1 MKKKTDD
8 SWDFDDVL
16 VEFFNAAKARRS
28 SLSKSTRTLFR
39 KNKTPFLKEL
49 DRQAV
54 RRAYSG
60 AVELSEHDYDLGIL
74 YNVVRR
80 EVDKKRNNSARE
92 ILAPAVRALMTDE
105 DPEGRKYLATVND
118 VGLLCQMLVLFMR
131 ADFIDGIWAFL
142 GMLLLSHWDTLDA
155 DFDDNDWRVIGSAA
169 GRLGKNV
176 LAASAFLRA
185 AKLDRE
191 PERRNE
197 TYFDASR
204 GILFRLRD
212 KPSDTGEC
220 LYMAKILAE
229 CRDNLEDVPQFR
241 VLCGL
246 LDVWTAKL
254 RGGDIP
260 EATGGLIEAA
270 KRTAD
275 EWDANLDKA
284 DSSLD
289 ASELAVK
296 APLEWQSYIAC
307 LDGAVERQIAS
318 FPTPLYA
325 DGEERGLL
333 PAASHVNGLRI
344 WDVWEGLLPRLPDKF
359 DDTFAELGKGSE
371 IRLRSIPSGPIQQ
384 TGPLLV
390 ADYQLAQSSNRAN
403 CDISVLSVS
412 ARPAGRR
419 KSRPEMAFPFP
430 AKDNEANAANTS
442 GRPWEYFVW
451 RHGVAADVRVE
462 LKSGQHLVA
471 SMPFFT
477 NDVHA
482 LVRGLSYNLYLA
494 AFPLTFKR
502 ISCPHDAGKITQK
515 CGDFRFTRAGADI
528 VARVTSV
535 TTATLWNGESVYK
548 FMLHVGGL
556 GFELP
561 AFVGRNA
568 IEGAEFGDE
577 AIPIDGDMVES
588 RAWLMADFRD
598 DDEDRAAFLEEN
610 PKGVVVK
617 PMPVE
622 VPDEKEDGTFLLE
635 CHVAG
640 TSRVDDFAGKTA
652 ELQKDSPLYLRREP
666 GNEYDRDAIA
676 IYTAE
681 ENRIGYVPQKHNPI
695 LSRLLDG
702 GRDLIGKVVSR
713 EVVDDSVRMKICI
726 YMR

>member
-1 MKKKTDD
+1 MKKKTEE

-28 SLSKSTRTLFR
+28 NLAKVTTKLFR
-39 KNKTPFLKEL
+39 KNKAPFLTEL
-49 DRQAV
+49 ERQAV
-54 RRAYSG
+54 RRSYSG
-60 AVELSEHDYDLGIL
+60 AVALSEHDYDLGIL

-80 EVDKKRNNSARE
+80 EVDKKHNNSARE
-92 ILAPAVRALMTDE
+92 ILAPSVRALMTDE
-105 DPEGRKYLATVND
+105 DPEGRNYLAKVDD

-131 ADFIDGIWAFL
+131 TDFVDGIWAFL
-142 GMLLLSHWDTLDA
+142 GMLLLAHWDSLDT
-155 DFDDNDWRVIGSAA
+155 DFNDNDWRIVGAAA
-169 GRLGKNV
+169 GHLGSNV

-197 TYFDASR
+197 SYFDASR
-204 GILFRLRD
+204 GIAFRLRD
-212 KPSDTGEC
+212 KPSNLSEC
-220 LYMAKILAE
+220 LYMAQILAE

-246 LDVWTAKL
+246 VDAWTAKI
-254 RGGDIP
+254 RGSDVA
-260 EATGGLIEAA
+260 EAAGSLIEAA
-270 KRTAD
+270 KRTAE
-275 EWDANLDKA
+275 EWDANIDNA
-284 DSSLD
+284 DPSLA

-296 APLEWQSYIAC
+296 APLEWQAYIAC
-307 LDGAVERQIAS
+307 LDGNVERQIAS

-325 DGEERGLL
+325 DGDERALL
-333 PAASHVNGLRI
+333 PAANHVNGLRI
-344 WDVWEGLLPRLPDKF
+344 WDVWEGLLPNLPATF
-359 DDTFAELGKGSE
+359 DEAFAELDKESE
-371 IRLRSIPSGPIQQ
+371 TRLRNIPSGPIQQ
-384 TGPLLV
+384 TGPMLV
-390 ADYQLAQSSNRAN
+390 TEYQLAQSQNRAD

-419 KSRPEMAFPFP
+419 KYRPEMLFPFP
-430 AKDNEANAANTS
+430 SKDNAANAANTS
-442 GRPWEYFVW
+442 GRPWEYYVW

-462 LKSGQHLVA
+462 LKSGLNLFA

-477 NDVHA
+477 GDVGG

-502 ISCPHDAGKITQK
+502 ISCPHDAGRITQK
-515 CGDFRFTRAGADI
+515 CGDFRFTRSGADI
-528 VARVTSV
+528 VARVVSV
-535 TTATLWNGESVYK
+535 TPAKLWNGAYALK
-548 FMLHVGGL
+548 FMLHVNGL
-556 GFELP
+556 GFDLP
-561 AFVGRNA
+561 AFIGREA
-568 IEGAEFGDE
+568 IEDAGQGDE
-577 AIPIDGDMVES
+577 AIPVDGDMVEC

-598 DDEDRAAFLEEN
+598 DDEDRSVFLADN
-610 PKGVVVK
+610 PKGVMVK

-622 VPDEKEDGTFLLE
+622 APDEKGEGTFLLE

-640 TSRVDDFAGKTA
+640 TSHVEDVEGKTA

-681 ENRIGYVPQKHNPI
+681 DNRIGYVPQKHNPI

-702 GRDLIGKVVSR
+702 GRDLVGKVISR
-713 EVVDDSVRMKICI
+713 EVVDDYVRMRISI

>member
-1 MKKKTDD
+1 MKKKTEE

-16 VEFFNAAKARRS
+16 VEFFNAVKARRS
-28 SLSKSTRTLFR
+28 NLAKGTTKLFR
-39 KNKTPFLKEL
+39 KNKAPFLTEL
-49 DRQAV
+49 ERQAV
-54 RRAYSG
+54 RRSYSG
-60 AVELSEHDYDLGIL
+60 AVALSEHDYDLGIL

-80 EVDKKRNNSARE
+80 EVDKKRNNAARE
-92 ILAPAVRALMTDE
+92 ILAPSVRALMTDE
-105 DPEGRKYLATVND
+105 DPEGRNYLAKVDD

-131 ADFIDGIWAFL
+131 TDFVDGIWAFL
-142 GMLLLSHWDTLDA
+142 GMLLLAHWDSLDA
-155 DFDDNDWRVIGSAA
+155 DFNDNDWRIVGAAA
-169 GRLGKNV
+169 GHLGRNV

-197 TYFDASR
+197 SYFDASR
-204 GILFRLRD
+204 GIAFRLRD
-212 KPSDTGEC
+212 KPSNLSEC
-220 LYMAKILAE
+220 LYMAQILAE
-229 CRDNLEDVPQFR
+229 CRDNLDDVPQFR

-246 LDVWTAKL
+246 VDAWTAKI
-254 RGGDIP
+254 RGSDVA
-260 EATGGLIEAA
+260 EAAGSLIEAA
-270 KRTAD
+270 KRTAE
-275 EWDANLDKA
+275 EWDADLDNA
-284 DSSLD
+284 DPSLA

-307 LDGAVERQIAS
+307 LDGNVERQIAS

-325 DGEERGLL
+325 DGDERALL
-333 PAASHVNGLRI
+333 PAANHVNGLRI
-344 WDVWEGLLPRLPDKF
+344 WDVWEGLLPKLPPTF
-359 DDTFAELGKGSE
+359 DEAFAELDKESE
-371 IRLRSIPSGPIQQ
+371 TRLRNIPSGPIQQ
-384 TGPLLV
+384 TGPMLV
-390 ADYQLAQSSNRAN
+390 TDYQLAQSQNRAD

-419 KSRPEMAFPFP
+419 KYRPEMLFPFP
-430 AKDNEANAANTS
+430 SKDNAANAANTS
-442 GRPWEYFVW
+442 GRPWEYYVW

-462 LKSGQHLVA
+462 LKSGLNLFS

-477 NDVHA
+477 GDVGG

-502 ISCPHDAGKITQK
+502 ISCPHDAGRITQK
-515 CGDFRFTRAGADI
+515 CGDFRFTRSGADI
-528 VARVTSV
+528 VARVVSV
-535 TTATLWNGESVYK
+535 SPAKLWNGAYALK
-548 FMLHVGGL
+548 FMLHVNGL
-556 GFELP
+556 GFDLP
-561 AFVGRNA
+561 AFIGREA
-568 IEGAEFGDE
+568 IEDAGQGDE
-577 AIPIDGDMVES
+577 AIPVDGDMVEC

-598 DDEDRAAFLEEN
+598 DDEDRSAFLADN
-610 PKGVVVK
+610 PNGVVVK

-622 VPDEKEDGTFLLE
+622 APDEKGEGTFLLE

-640 TSRVDDFAGKTA
+640 TSHVEDVEGKTA

-681 ENRIGYVPQKHNPI
+681 DNRIGYVPQKHNPI

-702 GRDLIGKVVSR
+702 GRDLVGKVISR
-713 EVVDDSVRMKICI
+713 EVVDDYVRMRISI